1 MEGGLDWVKLKADW
15 PGSAYSRF
23 VEAGGYRWHVQRAGR
38 GPGLVLIHGTGA
50 SAHSFAG
57 LMPFLA
63 GDFDVLAMDLPGHG
77 FTRCDHRPDAS
88 LPGMAE
94 AVRALLVAEAMTP
107 ACLAGHS
114 AGAAIAIRMATAL
127 KPQPELVIALN
138 GALRPLRGMLGLIGP
153 AAARFLLI
161 NPFAVPGL
169 ARGARDPARVRR
181 LIEGTGSHLPDALLR
196 PYQQLFSDRNHVRG
210 TVAMMA
216 SWDVSGLMAPFAR
229 AGLRLHQ
236 ITGDND
242 KAIPPDTAE
251 DIARCYPGVSLES
264 LSGLGHLA
272 HEEDPSRVASAI
284 REAFGQS
291 EAAQRQAAQ

>member
-1 MEGGLDWVKLKADW
+1 MGSGLDWESLKANW
-15 PGSAYSRF
+15 PGSACSRF
-23 VEAGGYRWHVQRAGR
+23 VEAGGYRWHVQRAGT

-94 AVRALLVAEAMTP
+94 AVRALLAAEGVAP
-107 ACLAGHS
+107 VCLVGHS
-114 AGAAIAIRMATAL
+114 AGAAIAIRLATAL
-127 KPQPELVIALN
+127 DPRPDPVIALN

-153 AAARFLLI
+153 AAARLLLL

-169 ARGARDPARVRR
+169 ARGAKDLARVRR

-216 SWDVSGLMAPFAR
+216 SWDVSGLMAPFER

-236 ITGDND
+236 IVGTGDR
-242 KAIPPDTAE
+242 AIPPETAA
-251 DIARCYPGVSLES
+251 DIARGHKGVSLER
-264 LSGLGHLA
+264 LDGLGHLA
-272 HEEDPSRVASAI
+272 HEEDPGRVAAAIRAAIGSRV
-284 REAFGQS
+284 
-291 EAAQRQAAQ
+291 AQRQAVR